1 MREGLVLGSVTS
13 TVKHPCL
20 TGKKL
25 LIVQVLAA
33 DGSPEGRPQIVVDFT
48 GAGKGDRV
56 ILNWDG
62 IASQELFNDPH
73 VPQRAWLCGIIDE
86 DVERKVFRD

>member
-1 MREGLVLGSVTS
+1 MRNAKVLGSVTS

-20 TGKKL
+20 SGKKL
-25 LIVQVLAA
+25 LIVQVLNAK
-33 DGSPEGRPQIVVDFT
+33 SEPEGRPQIAVDFT

-56 ILNWDG
+56 LLSWDG
-62 IASQELFNDPH
+62 IGSQEYHNNPK

-86 DVERKVFRD
+86 TE

>member
-1 MREGLVLGSVTS
+1 MREGRVIGSVTS

-25 LIVQVLAA
+25 LIVQVLDV
-33 DGSPEGRPQIVVDFT
+33 DGEPEGRPQIVVDFT

-56 ILNWDG
+56 VLSWDG
-62 IASQELFNDPH
+62 IGSQEYHNNPT

-86 DVERKVFRD
+86 T

>member
-13 TVKHPCL
+13 TIKHSCL
-20 TGKKL
+20 NGKKL
-25 LIVQVLAA
+25 LVVQVLDAE
-33 DGSPEGRPQIVVDFT
+33 GKPQGRPQIAADFT

-62 IASQELFNDPH
+62 IGSQEVFNDSL

-86 DVERKVFRD
+86 DIKPRK

>member
-1 MREGLVLGSVTS
+1 MREGLVLGSITS
-13 TVKHPCL
+13 TIKHSCL
-20 TGKKL
+20 NGKKL
-25 LIVQVLAA
+25 LIVQVLDAKGNP
-33 DGSPEGRPQIVVDFT
+33 DGRPQIVVDFT

-62 IASQELFNDPH
+62 IGTGEMFNDPH

-86 DVERKVFRD
+86 NNDQ

>member
-1 MREGLVLGSVTS
+1 MREGKVIGSVTA
-13 TVKHPCL
+13 TLKHPCL
-20 TGKKL
+20 EGKKL
-25 LIVQVLAA
+25 LVVQVL
-33 DGSPEGRPQIVVDFT
+33 DSTGKPQDRPQIVVDFT

-62 IASQELFNDPH
+62 IGSQEMFNNPL

-86 DVERKVFRD
+86 DNVR

>member
-1 MREGLVLGSVTS
+1 MREAVVLGTVTS
-13 TVKHPCL
+13 TVKIDCL

-25 LIVQVLAA
+25 MVVQVLDAA
-33 DGSPEGRPQIVVDFT
+33 GEPEGRPQIVVDFT

-62 IASQELFNDPH
+62 IGSQELFNDPH
-73 VPQRAWLCGIIDE
+73 IPQRAWLCGIID
-86 DVERKVFRD
+86 DIIDDNG